1 MLISFFFGNV
11 SNNKIGN
18 SFNVEHWF
26 NPIET
31 RNPTQLGAFHTL
43 AVQFLPITPPH
54 LVSLKP
60 IKQHPSL
67 RAPSKA
73 FTKSRNVKYKSILSA
88 KNFSR
93 NCLKIKHIMA
103 WNQTV
108 SRLYQPV
115 VLPIFQ
121 KLSRLFSEFYLLL
134 SVSYNFLSL
143 SKVALFLYSSWQ
155 YCYVP
160 NLP

>member
-1 MLISFFFGNV
+1 MLTSFFFKNV

-108 SRLYQPV
+108 SRLYQLV

-121 KLSRLFSEFYLLL
+121 KLSRLFSVFYLLL

>member
-11 SNNKIGN
+11 SSNKIGN

-43 AVQFLPITPPH
+43 AVQFLPITLPH

-60 IKQHPSL
+60 IKQYPSL

-73 FTKSRNVKYKSILSA
+73 FTKSRNVKYKSILLA

-93 NCLKIKHIMA
+93 NCLKIKLLMA

-115 VLPIFQ
+115 VLLSSQ
-121 KLSRLFSEFYLLL
+121 KLSQLFSEFYLLL
-134 SVSYNFLSL
+134 SVSFSRVIFRENSC
-143 SKVALFLYSSWQ
+143 KGVD
-155 YCYVP
+155 
-160 NLP
+160 